1 MSENIINDTY
11 KIANKANKEL
21 SKLKN
26 KPLALIEKLNNEII
40 VLVKRKEYA
49 IKYRKEI
56 DNKEKIMRI
65 FEKTKFTK
73 SKVENNYKLKFKE
86 YSNKRKE
93 MDLNMERIDNEMNE
107 YQNQILQ
114 TIDESEKQEL
124 QKELDKIKDDQNS
137 MMEKRKLN
145 DKINDNENKR
155 LEEKIQE

>member
-93 MDLNMERIDNEMNE
+93 MDLNIERIDNEMNE